1 MVSFDSFFFKLLDD
15 PTDWTA
21 RPYSPIKGGL
31 PSLFHSLKNET
42 VSRCRDAP
50 WTEEKLSFVAC
61 AFTSHLQ
68 ARFYDDYE
76 TLEKVDPD
84 VGTFHLSSRVI

>member
-1 MVSFDSFFFKLLDD
+1 MVSFDCFFFKLFDD

-21 RPYSPIKGGL
+21 RLYSPIKGGL

-42 VSRCRDAP
+42 VSRYRDAS
-50 WTEEKLSFVAC
+50 WTEEKLSFVAY

-68 ARFYDDYE
+68 ARFQDDFE
-76 TLEKVDPD
+76 TLEKVDPN
-84 VGTFHLSSRVI
+84 VCTFHLSSRVI